1 MIVLLVLLGMVAG
14 AFLNLCADTLP
25 VVGRLQRPTCAY
37 CGQGRPAVA
46 WSGTAAYLARRHR
59 CPSCAAPLPVRHVLV
74 ELGTVLLYVLTWLR
88 SGMTIATLLHVAYGS
103 VFLLVLVTD
112 IEHRLIQHAV
122 MLPAILLALLGA
134 FLDPAFD
141 SPRRALLGAVI
152 GLLATLVLY
161 VAGALFGWWMGRK
174 RGRPLRE
181 AAFGFGDVTLTT
193 FIGLVVGAPEVL
205 FALLIGVLSAGLFSA
220 GYLLV
225 RGLLQRRYTLFTAIP
240 YGPFLILGG
249 ATMLYWGPQVMAWY
263 LTGQGAVR

>member
-1 MIVLLVLLGMVAG
+1 
-14 AFLNLCADTLP
+14 
-25 VVGRLQRPTCAY
+25 
-37 CGQGRPAVA
+37 
-46 WSGTAAYLARRHR
+46 
-59 CPSCAAPLPVRHVLV
+59 
-74 ELGTVLLYVLTWLR
+74 
-88 SGMTIATLLHVAYGS
+88 MTIATLLHVAYGS